1 MALAHV
7 LVLDH
12 LSGTNGGAVAREDFC
27 LQVLLATR
35 VMSERSCDHDAST
48 MHGKLMLMCMYERLY
63 SLYTVQYTWRACVIC
78 REQQSE

>member
-35 VMSERSCDHDAST
+35 VMSERSCDHDASRMQADVDVHVRAAVLSVHST
-48 MHGKLMLMCMYERLY
+48 VHVARLCD
-63 SLYTVQYTWRACVIC
+63 LQRATK
-78 REQQSE
+78 